1 MTRGAKD
8 HGEHPE
14 ARQRPGA
21 SPHRDEAGK
30 EHARHFA
37 RKVDASKW
45 LDEVTAA
52 VLTGQYVGPKA
63 GRITFRVFFESWA
76 QRQVWASGTRK
87 AMELT
92 AASAGFA
99 DVPLRNLRRSHVEA
113 WVKAVERK
121 PLAPGTI
128 HTRVPNL
135 RWRVTPR
142 ATLCGL
148 RGASS
153 VLTCDD
159 AEHQTLKRDD
169 HTGFRLVGSP

>member
-1 MTRGAKD
+1 MASIQKRDNGSGEPASRRGGQGTRTAL
-8 HGEHPE
+8 
-14 ARQRPGA
+14 R
-21 SPHRDEAGK
+21 
-30 EHARHFA
+30 

-87 AMELT
+87 AM
-92 AASAGFA
+92 
-99 DVPLRNLRRSHVEA
+99 
-113 WVKAVERK
+113 ERK